1 MNTLYTLRKV
11 RKDDTLYGAS
21 HGADHDGMTLCGQE
35 VNDQWWITN
44 NTYDG
49 EITCKQCLSVLELY
63 PTIQERMGIDQL
75 PKH

>member
-11 RKDDTLYGAS
+11 RKDGTLYGAS

-35 VNDQWWITN
+35 VNDKWWITN

-49 EITCKQCLSVLELY
+49 EITCKQCLWAEKAQSVIAKAKGLE
-63 PTIQERMGIDQL
+63 
-75 PKH
+75 

>member
-35 VNDQWWITN
+35 VNDKWWITN

-49 EITCKQCLSVLELY
+49 EITCKQCLQVLTEY
-63 PTIQERMGIDQL
+63 PSIPECMSYERTN
-75 PKH
+75 